1 MQPNEKTFIETQ
13 FPVSLISKESY
24 KERKAGSGQTLT
36 GLGKWW
42 GRKPL
47 ILIRASILGMLMPAS
62 NNPQKDRDI
71 FLKILTMDK
80 EGLWQRRSKPIPVKT
95 LYEWLQNTNDKY
107 VIPAGMQESNHM
119 DVNLGSD
126 TKPNSCGSVIGKLP
140 SLALDS
146 GIHAGMTAS
155 LFTLN
160 TRGGVSWTK
169 GLDQVTKDA
178 ITRRYFDHLS
188 YDAKLEFCDRP
199 EQIEGPSKAAWQD
212 INAHLGT
219 TAHSIQQLI
228 DQLGKNRFNHT
239 PRVGDAFCGGG
250 SIPFEAARLGCEAYG
265 SDLNPVAALLTWA
278 SIHLIGGGKEVQ
290 EKVQAAQQAAF
301 DATDKQITEWGIE
314 HNTKGWRAD
323 AYLYCVEAV
332 CPATGFLLPLAPNW
346 VISEKYKVCAVLK
359 PDCIN
364 KRYTIEIVV
373 DADQK
378 TLAKA
383 KLGTVQN
390 GRMVCPETGESFG
403 ISAIRGDKKINGETI
418 YGLRLWEIADLAP
431 RPDDELQERLY
442 CVRWL
447 ETYWTTNIKGER
459 VEKTRRH
466 FCSVTNEDLERE
478 KQVLGLLK
486 ERFVDWQEKGYI
498 PSRKIEDGA
507 ETTRLKR
514 ERGWSYWHHLFNPRQ
529 LLMHGLFSE
538 CFLRLNG
545 NDIIMSAALCLSIG
559 AAIDNQARLCGLN
572 SHASKGPGSTNH
584 VFTNQ
589 ALNTQYNYGVRVLKK
604 LKEFYLL
611 EFISNQEIQNQSTI
625 ELSDAREITTNNDI
639 WLTDPPYADAVNY
652 HELSNFFGVWYEKN
666 LSRSFPS
673 WNITDRHALA
683 VKGSGQGFKRA
694 MVEIYA
700 NLVANMP
707 DNGLQMVQFTHQD
720 PAVWADLGMILWAA
734 GLHVSSA
741 WTISTETPSGLKKG
755 NYVQGTVLLVLRK
768 RIHNEEVFPDELP
781 SLIEDEVRAQLDDML
796 ALDDKELPNFGDTDY
811 QLAAY
816 AAALRVMT
824 QYASIEGI
832 NIENELYRERQK
844 NQKSSFE
851 KLIDQAVEIACNH
864 LIPAGFDEFQ
874 WKGLAATER
883 LYLKGLELEKH
894 GELRAGA
901 YQELAKG
908 FGVREYTF
916 MFAKTK
922 ANEVRFKTGTEFK
935 RSNLGGDNF
944 AGTLMRH
951 VLFALHETVTKE
963 NAREGVNYLVAEV
976 TDYWGNRK
984 KIMEILRYLNCL
996 AHIDHML
1003 HWEVDA
1009 EAAQTLA
1016 GAIENF
1022 NA

>member
-1 MQPNEKTFIETQ
+1 MQPNDKTFIETQ

-24 KERKAGSGQTLT
+24 KERKANYSQTLT

-62 NNPQKDRDI
+62 SNPHKDRDI
-71 FLKILTMDK
+71 FLKILTMDVD
-80 EGLWQRRSKPIPVKT
+80 GLWQRCTKPIPVKT
-95 LYEWLQNTNDKY
+95 IAEWLPGEET
-107 VIPAGMQESNHM
+107 E
-119 DVNLGSD
+119 
-126 TKPNSCGSVIGKLP
+126 
-140 SLALDS
+140 
-146 GIHAGMTAS
+146 
-155 LFTLN
+155 LFFDYN
-160 TRGGVSWTK
+160 GRGGVRWIR
-169 GLDQVTKDA
+169 GLEQAIKDEV
-178 ITRRYFDHLS
+178 TRRYFDHLS
-188 YDAKLEFCDRP
+188 YDEKLEFCDRP
-199 EQIEGPSKAAWQD
+199 EQIEGPSEAAWQD
-212 INAHLGT
+212 INLHLGT
-219 TAHSIQQLI
+219 TANNIQQLI
-228 DQLGKNRFNHT
+228 EQLGKMRFEHT

-278 SIHLIGGGKEVQ
+278 SIHLIGAGKEVQ
-290 EKVQAAQQAAF
+290 AKVQTAQNAAF
-301 DATDKQITEWGIE
+301 DAANKQIIEWGIE
-314 HNTKGWRAD
+314 HNKQDWRAD
-323 AYLYCVEAV
+323 AYLYCVEV
-332 CPATGFLLPLAPNW
+332 ICPSSGFLLPLATSW
-346 VISEKYKVCAVLK
+346 IISEKNKVCAVLK
-359 PDCIN
+359 PDPIN
-364 KRYTIEIVV
+364 KRYDIEIAVN
-373 DADQK
+373 ADK
-378 TLAKA
+378 ETFAKA
-383 KLGTVQN
+383 KNGTIQK
-390 GRMVCPETGESFG
+390 GRMVCPETGESFS
-403 ISAIRGDKKINGETI
+403 ISEIRGDKKCDGKTVS
-418 YGLRLWEIADLAP
+418 GLRLWENDDLVP
-431 RPDDELQERLY
+431 RPSDTLQERLY
-442 CVRWL
+442 CVRWV
-447 ETYWTTNIKGER
+447 ETYIGTNARGE
-459 VEKTRRH
+459 VVDKKRH
-466 FCSVTNEDLERE
+466 HYCKVREDDLQREQQTLE
-478 KQVLGLLK
+478 LLK
-486 ERFVDWQEKGYI
+486 VRFIDWQKKGFI
-498 PSRKIEDGA
+498 PSRKIERGGYNT
-507 ETTRLKR
+507 EQPIR
-514 ERGWSYWHHLFNPRQ
+514 ERGWSYWHHLFTPRQ
-529 LLMHGLFSE
+529 LLITGWFNEFANINFNLPEEKAAGLLGVSR
-538 CFLRLNG
+538 CA
-545 NDIIMSAALCLSIG
+545 DWSS
-559 AAIDNQARLCGLN
+559 RLCRWDSSPAN
-572 SHASKGPGSTNH
+572 EKVAQTFS
-584 VFTNQ
+584 NQ
-589 ALNTQYNYGVRVLKK
+589 ALNTMYNFASRGLSALSRSW
-604 LKEFYLL
+604 
-611 EFISNQEIQNQSTI
+611 FIQFPESVTTEKSFVETI
-625 ELSDAREITTNNDI
+625 DARSVNCINDI
-639 WLTDPPYADAVNY
+639 WITDPPYADAVHY
-652 HELSNFFGVWYEKN
+652 HELTEFPLSWIEKN
-666 LSRSFPS
+666 ISNVFSKWS
-673 WNITDRHALA
+673 SSTKATLA
-683 VKGSGQGFKRA
+683 VKGSGNDFKHS
-694 MVEIYA
+694 MVDIYK
-700 NLVANMP
+700 NLVINMP
-707 DNGLQMVQFTHQD
+707 ENGLQMVQFTHQD
-720 PAVWADLGMILWAA
+720 PSVWADLGMILWAA
-734 GLHVSSA
+734 GLHVSAA
-741 WTISTETPSGLKKG
+741 WTISTETSSALKKG

-768 RIHNEEVFPDELP
+768 RTHHEEVFPDELP

-883 LYLKGLELEKH
+883 FYLKGLELEKH

>member
-1 MQPNEKTFIETQ
+1 MQPNDKTFIETQ

-24 KERKAGSGQTLT
+24 KERKANYSQTLT

-62 NNPQKDRDI
+62 SNPHKDRDI
-71 FLKILTMDK
+71 FLKILTMDVD
-80 EGLWQRRSKPIPVKT
+80 GLWQRCTKPIPVKT
-95 LYEWLQNTNDKY
+95 IAEWLPGEET
-107 VIPAGMQESNHM
+107 E
-119 DVNLGSD
+119 
-126 TKPNSCGSVIGKLP
+126 
-140 SLALDS
+140 
-146 GIHAGMTAS
+146 
-155 LFTLN
+155 LFFDYN
-160 TRGGVSWTK
+160 GRGGVRWIR
-169 GLDQVTKDA
+169 GLEQAIKDEV
-178 ITRRYFDHLS
+178 TRRYFDHLS
-188 YDAKLEFCDRP
+188 YDEKLEFCDRP
-199 EQIEGPSKAAWQD
+199 EQIEGPSEAAWQD
-212 INAHLGT
+212 INLHLGT
-219 TAHSIQQLI
+219 TANNIQQLI
-228 DQLGKNRFNHT
+228 EQLGKMRFEHT

-278 SIHLIGGGKEVQ
+278 SIHLIGAGKEVQ
-290 EKVQAAQQAAF
+290 AKVQTAQNAAF
-301 DATDKQITEWGIE
+301 DAANKQIIEWGIE
-314 HNTKGWRAD
+314 HNKQDWRAD
-323 AYLYCVEAV
+323 AYLYCVEV
-332 CPATGFLLPLAPNW
+332 ICPSSGFLLPLATSW
-346 VISEKYKVCAVLK
+346 IISEKNKVCAVLK
-359 PDCIN
+359 PDPIN
-364 KRYTIEIVV
+364 KRYDIEIAVN
-373 DADQK
+373 ADK
-378 TLAKA
+378 ETFAKA
-383 KLGTVQN
+383 KNGTIQK
-390 GRMVCPETGESFG
+390 GRMVCPETGESFS
-403 ISAIRGDKKINGETI
+403 ISEIRGDKKCDGKTVS
-418 YGLRLWEIADLAP
+418 GLRLWENDDLVP
-431 RPDDELQERLY
+431 RPSDTLQERLY
-442 CVRWL
+442 CVRWV
-447 ETYWTTNIKGER
+447 ETYIGTNARGE
-459 VEKTRRH
+459 VVDKKRH
-466 FCSVTNEDLERE
+466 HYCKVREDDLQREQQTLE
-478 KQVLGLLK
+478 LLK
-486 ERFVDWQEKGYI
+486 VRFIDWQKKGFI
-498 PSRKIEDGA
+498 PSRKIERGGYNT
-507 ETTRLKR
+507 EQPIR
-514 ERGWSYWHHLFNPRQ
+514 ERGWSYWHHLFTPRQ
-529 LLMHGLFSE
+529 LLITGWFNEFANINFNLPEEKAAGLLGVSR
-538 CFLRLNG
+538 CA
-545 NDIIMSAALCLSIG
+545 DWSS
-559 AAIDNQARLCGLN
+559 RLCRWDSSPAN
-572 SHASKGPGSTNH
+572 EKVAQTFS
-584 VFTNQ
+584 NQ
-589 ALNTQYNYGVRVLKK
+589 ALNTMYNFASRGLSALSRSW
-604 LKEFYLL
+604 
-611 EFISNQEIQNQSTI
+611 FIQFPESVTTEKSFVETI
-625 ELSDAREITTNNDI
+625 DARSVNCINDI
-639 WLTDPPYADAVNY
+639 WITDPPYADAVHY
-652 HELSNFFGVWYEKN
+652 HELTEFPLSWIEKN
-666 LSRSFPS
+666 ISNVFSKWS
-673 WNITDRHALA
+673 SSTKATLA
-683 VKGSGQGFKRA
+683 VKGSGNDFKHS
-694 MVEIYA
+694 MVDIYK
-700 NLVANMP
+700 NLVINMP
-707 DNGLQMVQFTHQD
+707 ENGLQMVQFTHQD
-720 PAVWADLGMILWAA
+720 PSVWADLGMILWAA
-734 GLHVSSA
+734 GLHVSAA
-741 WTISTETPSGLKKG
+741 WTISTETSSALKKG

-768 RIHNEEVFPDELP
+768 RTHHEEVFPDELP

-944 AGTLMRH
+944 AGSLMRH

-963 NAREGVNYLVAEV
+963 NAREGVVYLVAEV